1 MMRRCS
7 RVFNRAIRLA
17 LMTMLAGIGAG
28 TARAQSPGGSNT
40 GALTFT
46 GGFDVPSRF
55 VFRGFVQER
64 EPKLTLW
71 PYGDIDMSLASGNGG
86 IKTVDVSFGVWN
98 SLQTGSSGLEGPSR
112 RLHYWEDF
120 YAALS
125 LGLGGGMKVQGAFTA
140 HTSPNAM
147 FTTNKE
153 ISVKASHGDMWAPH
167 AMVVFELDDRGQ
179 ADMGLKK
186 GTYLELGA
194 APHWQ
199 VGTGTATFT
208 VPIKLGMSL
217 NNYYEGATGDET
229 FGFFDAGGLIT
240 LPLSGRQS
248 RFGSWNIHGGA
259 DVLVFG
265 DTTKAFNAGDKSQ
278 VVGLVGIGVTY

>member
-1 MMRRCS
+1 MVALLGGFGART
-7 RVFNRAIRLA
+7 ALA
-17 LMTMLAGIGAG
+17 QNAGN
-28 TARAQSPGGSNT
+28 PNT

-46 GGFDVPSRF
+46 GGLDVPSVY
-55 VFRGFVQER
+55 VFRGIVQER

-71 PYGDIDMSLASGNGG
+71 PYGDLGIALFSGDGG
-86 IKTVDVSFGVWN
+86 LKSVGVNIGVWN
-98 SLQTGSSGLEGPSR
+98 SLQTGSTGLDGPSR

-125 LGLGGGMKVQGAFTA
+125 LGLGGGVNVQGGFTA

-153 ISVKASHGDMWAPH
+153 ISVKASHRDMWAPH
-167 AMVVFELDDRGQ
+167 AMVAFELDDRGQ

-194 APHWQ
+194 APHW
-199 VGTGTATFT
+199 GLGPGTATLT

-229 FGFFDAGGLIT
+229 FGFFEAGGLIT
-240 LPLSGRQS
+240 LPLSGGQS

-278 VVGLVGIGVTY
+278 VIGLVGIGVTY